1 MADNEQKFEIQKIF
15 VKDIS
20 FEAPNSPEIFR
31 DKWQPKTEVHLATN
45 ARKLDENMF
54 EVILNITVTAKQDED
69 QVAFLVELKEAGIFL
84 LQGFDEVQ
92 LDQVIGSYCPQTLFP
107 YAREAISDFVS
118 KGGFP
123 PMLLTPVNFDAL
135 YAKQKQRQENTGHQP
150 QQQH

>member
-1 MADNEQKFEIQKIF
+1 MADNEHKFEIQKIF

-31 DKWQPKTEVHLATN
+31 DKWKPKTEVHLATN
-45 ARKLDENMF
+45 ARKLNDDMY
-54 EVILNITVTAKQDED
+54 EVVLNITVTAKQDEE
-69 QVAFLVELKEAGIFL
+69 QVAFLVELKQAGIFL
-84 LQGFDEVQ
+84 LQSFDEVQ

-107 YAREAISDFVS
+107 YAREAISDFVT

-135 YAKQKQRQENTGHQP
+135 YAKQKQQQENTGDQP
-150 QQQH
+150 QQHH